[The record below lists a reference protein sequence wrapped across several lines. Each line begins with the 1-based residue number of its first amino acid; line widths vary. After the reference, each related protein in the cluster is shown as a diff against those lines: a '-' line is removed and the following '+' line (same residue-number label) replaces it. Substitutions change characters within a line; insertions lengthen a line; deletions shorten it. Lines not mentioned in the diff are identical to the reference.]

1 MPLVCYLTS
10 VQGATALRTP
20 INILVSRASAAAIA
34 AVEGA
39 GGSIMTRYY
48 TAASIRRILRG
59 ESDANTPLPN
69 TFPALATT
77 TTTTTT
83 SSSGNSS
90 QKKRKPE
97 TTFRYRVPD
106 PSSRKDIEY
115 YRDPAHRGYLS
126 HLVPAGEGP
135 SLFFKVPKEGG
146 ARTEASAGSDAG
158 GADGADGAG
167 SRRKKDSALGAENRI
182 W

>member
-1 MPLVCYLTS
+1 
-10 VQGATALRTP
+10 
-20 INILVSRASAAAIA
+20 
-34 AVEGA
+34 
-39 GGSIMTRYY
+39 MTRYY

-69 TFPALATT
+69 TFPALTT
-77 TTTTTT
+77 TTIAI
-83 SSSGNSS
+83 SSSRHSFRKN
-90 QKKRKPE
+90 QKPQ

-135 SLFFKVPKEGG
+135 SLFFKVPKENG
-146 ARTEASAGSDAG
+146 ARTVVGAGSDVA
-158 GADGADGAG
+158 GADGADGADAADAAA
-167 SRRKKDSALGAENRI
+167 SRKKKKDGSLGAENRI